1 MFFKE
6 GAKITLMLA
15 NRNIRDIQE
24 HHVSVVLVTDGSH
37 YCGYNSQ
44 PYTHL
49 CVSVGHHYHYG
60 KRREDGIDVAWLGP
74 GYDEWGHGI
83 FSKDTDIQ
91 WMTRS
96 QIVDDAEW
104 NAWCR
109 KFV

>member
-15 NRNIRDIQE
+15 KRNIRYIQE
-24 HHVSVVLVTDGSH
+24 HHVTVVLVTDGSH
-37 YCGYNSQ
+37 YCEYSSQ
-44 PYTHL
+44 SYTHL

-60 KRREDGIDVAWLGP
+60 KRREDGIEVAWLDP
-74 GYDEWGHGI
+74 GYDQWGHGI

-96 QIVDDAEW
+96 QNVNVAEW
-104 NAWCR
+104 NACCR
-109 KFV
+109 KFG